1 MPFYLN
7 CIYFC
12 IVICYNDFRIKQ
24 GPHPGTLN
32 RKGVKPMGFVLALL
46 PIAIAVRIACDV
58 LSDLQDQVS
67 RYNADKH
74 D

>member
-1 MPFYLN
+1 MPFYLH

-46 PIAIAVRIACDV
+46 PIAIAVRIVADT
-58 LSDLQDQVS
+58 LKAIEHEVS
-67 RYNADKH
+67 RYDDPH
-74 D
+74 RD